1 MAMAHFDDVLADFAH
16 QMRQPLSTLEALACY
31 LDLIVSADD
40 LRAHE
45 QLGRMHMEIEQA
57 DRILREGMRTLGAYL
72 IPVRSGA
79 VESPPCEPEGV
90 AEELSRPLTNAAMAS
105 VTY

>member
-1 MAMAHFDDVLADFAH
+1 MAHFDDVLADFAH

-31 LDLIVSADD
+31 LDLIVPPED

-45 QLGRMHMEIEQA
+45 QLGRMHMEIEHA
-57 DRILREGMRTLGAYL
+57 DRILREGVRALGPYL
-72 IPVRSGA
+72 TPAGSGPD
-79 VESPPCEPEGV
+79 ESASCEPEGV
-90 AEELSRPLTNAAMAS
+90 AEEVSRPLTKAAMAS